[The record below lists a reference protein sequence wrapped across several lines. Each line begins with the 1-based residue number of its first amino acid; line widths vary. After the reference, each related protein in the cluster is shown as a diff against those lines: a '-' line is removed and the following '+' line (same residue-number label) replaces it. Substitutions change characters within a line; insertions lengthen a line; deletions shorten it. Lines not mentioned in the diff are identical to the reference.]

1 MALTENQKKFIE
13 EYAIDANATR
23 AYKKAYPNIK
33 NDNTAAAAASRL
45 LKKTE
50 AKKYL
55 DGILER
61 IKSERI
67 ADAQEVMEYLTSVM
81 RREKKE
87 CVVATLAKEKS
98 EYVPGEDG
106 KLRKHTKKEEIP
118 QVVEIPARLS
128 DANKAAELLGKRYS
142 LFTDKVELDTDMDIN
157 ITIDYG
163 EDDSS

>member
-50 AKKYL
+50 AKEYL
-55 DGILER
+55 DGILEG

-81 RREKKE
+81 
-87 CVVATLAKEKS
+87 
-98 EYVPGEDG
+98 
-106 KLRKHTKKEEIP
+106 
-118 QVVEIPARLS
+118 
-128 DANKAAELLGKRYS
+128 
-142 LFTDKVELDTDMDIN
+142 
-157 ITIDYG
+157 
-163 EDDSS
+163 

>member
-1 MALTENQKKFIE
+1 MALTEKQKKFVE
-13 EYAIDANATR
+13 EYAVDTNATR
-23 AYKKAYPNIK
+23 AYKAVYSNIK

-45 LKKTE
+45 LKNQEVKE
-50 AKKYL
+50 YL
-55 DGILER
+55 KEIIDKV
-61 IKSERI
+61 KSERI
-67 ADAQEVMEYLTSVM
+67 ADAEEVMEYLTSVM

-87 CVVATLAKEKS
+87 CVVVTLTKEKS

-163 EDDSS
+163 EADSS